1 MLVLSNFLLWSPFII
16 LQQLST
22 TTIVISWQRSFTKA
36 SWSVIG
42 RQWLSFK
49 SESIPFRAEWQE
61 MTLRVYPKFQSNFTQ
76 YETFLCPWKL
86 LLFHVVTRALV
97 CLFLSMFFSRPL
109 LKSWSADQLK
119 CLACTKKKGR
129 GKTSSLVE
137 RWRTVTSVLR
147 QLLLWLRLTTGCLI
161 HHLTHGLDLNAVQ

>member
-119 CLACTKKKGR
+119 CLACTQKKRKRENKLPG
-129 GKTSSLVE
+129 GTLENCNLSVETAAPLTS
-137 RWRTVTSVLR
+137 THN
-147 QLLLWLRLTTGCLI
+147 RLSDSSSDSRLGS
-161 HHLTHGLDLNAVQ
+161 